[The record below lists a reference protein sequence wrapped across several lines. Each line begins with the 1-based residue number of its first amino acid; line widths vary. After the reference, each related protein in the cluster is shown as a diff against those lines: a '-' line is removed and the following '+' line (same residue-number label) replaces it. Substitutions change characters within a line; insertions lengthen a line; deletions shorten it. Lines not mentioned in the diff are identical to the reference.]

1 MRSRIVEILRAAS
14 QALVIGVFPL
24 VAGIMLDGRLA
35 RLAFGDWLNGLGPF
49 LGGLLVALLQET
61 ARAPAAAL
69 LGWLGGRLLGP
80 RATSVVLAS
89 MAVGYLYEVL
99 LRLAVDTAVQLGEPG
114 YLLGRLLG
122 AVAVCLLAIGLI
134 RRVQRN
140 LLDRSGK
147 HY

>member
-1 MRSRIVEILRAAS
+1 MRSRIVEILRVAS

-24 VAGIMLDGRLA
+24 VFGILLDGRLV
-35 RLAFGDWLNGLGPF
+35 RLAFGDWLVGLGPF
-49 LGGLLVALLQET
+49 LGGLLVALLQEA

-80 RATSVVLAS
+80 RAAAVVLAS
-89 MAVGYLYEVL
+89 MAVGYLYEIL
-99 LRLAVDTAVQLGEPG
+99 LRLTLDTVARLGEPG
-114 YLLGRLLG
+114 YLLGRLAG
-122 AVAVCLLAIGLI
+122 AAAVCVLAIGLV

-140 LLDRSGK
+140 LLDMSGK